1 MKTIKD
7 FIILLR
13 PHQWLKNTFVFLPA
27 FFSRHILDTEYFIPC
42 LLVFFAFCMCAS
54 SIYCLNDIWDREV
67 DRNHL
72 EKRHRPIASG
82 RISPL
87 YGYLVAIICLAI
99 SSLIIFLIDTNYTI
113 HVALLLGAYLIMNIA
128 YCIKLKQVMIVDVF
142 IIAIG
147 FVIRVMI
154 GGQVV
159 GIFVSQW
166 IILMTFLLALFLGF
180 AKRRDD
186 VVRYTSEQNEILVR
200 KNLNAYNLDFMNQ
213 SISIVSAVTIV
224 CYIMYTVSADVIE
237 RIGSNYLYVT
247 SIFVIASIIR
257 YLQITIVDVKSGSPT
272 KVLLHD
278 RFLQLCLLGWAI
290 CYFIILYL

>member
-1 MKTIKD
+1 
-7 FIILLR
+7 
-13 PHQWLKNTFVFLPA
+13 
-27 FFSRHILDTEYFIPC
+27 
-42 LLVFFAFCMCAS
+42 
-54 SIYCLNDIWDREV
+54 
-67 DRNHL
+67 
-72 EKRHRPIASG
+72 
-82 RISPL
+82 
-87 YGYLVAIICLAI
+87 
-99 SSLIIFLIDTNYTI
+99 
-113 HVALLLGAYLIMNIA
+113 MNIA